1 MAKWNASVGLQL
13 TIDYDDIEAD
23 TKGLKLI
30 EIANQLGIAEGTV
43 RSWKNRYKWDDG
55 GNATLQKKEKKERNV
70 AKKIATQT
78 NDASWVEIEHEY
90 VTDISR
96 KPCSLEDLARKY
108 SIPIQTI
115 KDQSATG
122 KWSDKRAE
130 YKLKTNQKL
139 IEKSSDADADR
150 IVRLLSI
157 ADKAAEKAEQALGE
171 LEQYVVRDKKK
182 VKTVEYKDNTAIG
195 KPTKEIIAKTYALKD
210 SLTKQGVLDPDY
222 LIYKAGGLEKFNFD
236 KEGKPIGVE
245 EVVKPYKDDAAMAH
259 LFKQEQQKPPYNP
272 KNGGAGGV
280 TNPFAKDTFNLTEQG
295 RMLKENP
302 AQAKEL
308 AAAAGVTL

>member
-1 MAKWNASVGLQL
+1 MPKVKDAR
-13 TIDYDDIEAD
+13 AD
-23 TKGLKLI
+23 KAFEMYKQGLKLI

-195 KPTKEIIAKTYALKD
+195 KPTKEIIDETERINIASGPIDRLGLSQVTGALKN
-210 SLTKQGVLDPDY
+210 LKE
-222 LIYKAGGLEKFNFD
+222 IYMIPAALEKQSAETALLKAKVQTD
-236 KEGKPIGVE
+236 DE
-245 EVVKPYKDDAAMAH
+245 EETADDGFLEALQGSAAEDWMD
-259 LFKQEQQKPPYNP
+259 E
-272 KNGGAGGV
+272 
-280 TNPFAKDTFNLTEQG
+280 
-295 RMLKENP
+295 EN
-302 AQAKEL
+302 
-308 AAAAGVTL
+308 

>member
-1 MAKWNASVGLQL
+1 MPKAKDAR
-13 TIDYDDIEAD
+13 AD
-23 TKGLKLI
+23 KAFEMYKQGLKLI

-55 GNATLQKKEKKERNV
+55 GNATLQKKEKKECNV

-78 NDASWVEIEHEY
+78 NDASWIEIEHEY

-96 KPCSLEDLARKY
+96 KPCSLEDLAKKY

-150 IVRLLSI
+150 IARLLSI

-195 KPTKEIIAKTYALKD
+195 KPTKEIIDETEHINIANGPIDRLGLSQVTGALKN
-210 SLTKQGVLDPDY
+210 LKE
-222 LIYKAGGLEKFNFD
+222 IYMIPATLEKQSAETALLKAKVQTD
-236 KEGKPIGVE
+236 DE
-245 EVVKPYKDDAAMAH
+245 EETADDGFLEALQGSAAEDWMD
-259 LFKQEQQKPPYNP
+259 E
-272 KNGGAGGV
+272 
-280 TNPFAKDTFNLTEQG
+280 
-295 RMLKENP
+295 EN
-302 AQAKEL
+302 
-308 AAAAGVTL
+308 

>member
-1 MAKWNASVGLQL
+1 MPKAKDAR
-13 TIDYDDIEAD
+13 AD
-23 TKGLKLI
+23 KAFEMYKQGLKLI

-96 KPCSLEDLARKY
+96 KPCSLEDLAKKY

-130 YKLKTNQKL
+130 YKLKTTQKL

-150 IVRLLSI
+150 IARLLSI

-195 KPTKEIIAKTYALKD
+195 KPTKEIIDETEHINIASGPVDRLGLSQVTGALKN
-210 SLTKQGVLDPDY
+210 LKE
-222 LIYKAGGLEKFNFD
+222 IYMIPATLEKQSAETAMLKAKVQSD
-236 KEGKPIGVE
+236 DE
-245 EVVKPYKDDAAMAH
+245 EVTADDGFLEALQGSAAEDWMD
-259 LFKQEQQKPPYNP
+259 E
-272 KNGGAGGV
+272 
-280 TNPFAKDTFNLTEQG
+280 
-295 RMLKENP
+295 EN
-302 AQAKEL
+302 
-308 AAAAGVTL
+308 

>member
-1 MAKWNASVGLQL
+1 MPKAKDAR
-13 TIDYDDIEAD
+13 AD
-23 TKGLKLI
+23 KAFEMYKQGLKLI

-195 KPTKEIIAKTYALKD
+195 KPTKEIIDETERINIASGPIDRLGLSQVTGALKN
-210 SLTKQGVLDPDY
+210 LKE
-222 LIYKAGGLEKFNFD
+222 IYMIPAALEKQSAETPLLKAKVQTD
-236 KEGKPIGVE
+236 DE
-245 EVVKPYKDDAAMAH
+245 EETADDGFLEALQGSAAEDWMD
-259 LFKQEQQKPPYNP
+259 E
-272 KNGGAGGV
+272 
-280 TNPFAKDTFNLTEQG
+280 
-295 RMLKENP
+295 EN
-302 AQAKEL
+302 
-308 AAAAGVTL
+308 

>member
-1 MAKWNASVGLQL
+1 LPKAKDAR
-13 TIDYDDIEAD
+13 AD
-23 TKGLKLI
+23 KAFEMYKQGLKLI
-30 EIANQLGIAEGTV
+30 EIANQLGMAEGTV

-96 KPCSLEDLARKY
+96 KPCSLEDLAKKY

-150 IVRLLSI
+150 IARLLSI

-195 KPTKEIIAKTYALKD
+195 KPTKEIIDETEHINIASGPVDRLGLSQVTGALKN
-210 SLTKQGVLDPDY
+210 LKE
-222 LIYKAGGLEKFNFD
+222 IYMIPATLEKQNAETALLKAKVQSD
-236 KEGKPIGVE
+236 DE
-245 EVVKPYKDDAAMAH
+245 EETADDGFLEALQGSAAEDWMN
-259 LFKQEQQKPPYNP
+259 E
-272 KNGGAGGV
+272 
-280 TNPFAKDTFNLTEQG
+280 
-295 RMLKENP
+295 EN
-302 AQAKEL
+302 
-308 AAAAGVTL
+308 

>member
-1 MAKWNASVGLQL
+1 MPKAKDAR
-13 TIDYDDIEAD
+13 AD
-23 TKGLKLI
+23 KAFEMYKQGLKLI
-30 EIANQLGIAEGTV
+30 EIANQLGMAEGTV

-96 KPCSLEDLARKY
+96 KPCSLEDLAKKY

-122 KWSDKRAE
+122 EWSDKRAE

-150 IVRLLSI
+150 IARLLSI

-195 KPTKEIIAKTYALKD
+195 KPTKEIIDETEHINIASGPVDRLGLSQVTGALKN
-210 SLTKQGVLDPDY
+210 LKE
-222 LIYKAGGLEKFNFD
+222 IYMIPATLEKQNAETALLKAKVQSD
-236 KEGKPIGVE
+236 DE
-245 EVVKPYKDDAAMAH
+245 EETADDGFLEALQGSAAEDWMN
-259 LFKQEQQKPPYNP
+259 E
-272 KNGGAGGV
+272 
-280 TNPFAKDTFNLTEQG
+280 
-295 RMLKENP
+295 EN
-302 AQAKEL
+302 
-308 AAAAGVTL
+308 

>member
-1 MAKWNASVGLQL
+1 MPKAKDAR
-13 TIDYDDIEAD
+13 AD
-23 TKGLKLI
+23 KAFEMYKQGLKLI

-195 KPTKEIIAKTYALKD
+195 KPTKEIIDETERINIASGSIDRLGLSQVTGALKN
-210 SLTKQGVLDPDY
+210 LKE
-222 LIYKAGGLEKFNFD
+222 IYMIPAALEKQSAETALLKAKVQTD
-236 KEGKPIGVE
+236 DE
-245 EVVKPYKDDAAMAH
+245 EETADDGFLEALQGSAAEDWMD
-259 LFKQEQQKPPYNP
+259 E
-272 KNGGAGGV
+272 
-280 TNPFAKDTFNLTEQG
+280 
-295 RMLKENP
+295 EN
-302 AQAKEL
+302 
-308 AAAAGVTL
+308 

>member
-1 MAKWNASVGLQL
+1 MPKAKDAR
-13 TIDYDDIEAD
+13 AD
-23 TKGLKLI
+23 KAFEMYKQGLKLI

-115 KDQSATG
+115 KDQSAPG

-195 KPTKEIIAKTYALKD
+195 KPTKEIIDETERINIASGPIDRLGLSQVTGALKN
-210 SLTKQGVLDPDY
+210 LKE
-222 LIYKAGGLEKFNFD
+222 IYMIPAALEKQSAETALLKAKVQTD
-236 KEGKPIGVE
+236 DE
-245 EVVKPYKDDAAMAH
+245 EETADDGFLEALQGSAAEDWMD
-259 LFKQEQQKPPYNP
+259 E
-272 KNGGAGGV
+272 
-280 TNPFAKDTFNLTEQG
+280 
-295 RMLKENP
+295 EN
-302 AQAKEL
+302 
-308 AAAAGVTL
+308 

>member
-1 MAKWNASVGLQL
+1 MPKAKDAR
-13 TIDYDDIEAD
+13 AD
-23 TKGLKLI
+23 KAFEMYKQGLKLI

-195 KPTKEIIAKTYALKD
+195 KPTKEIIDETERINIASGPIDRLGLSQVTGALK
-210 SLTKQGVLDPDY
+210 
-222 LIYKAGGLEKFNFD
+222 N
-236 KEGKPIGVE
+236 
-245 EVVKPYKDDAAMAH
+245 
-259 LFKQEQQKPPYNP
+259 
-272 KNGGAGGV
+272 
-280 TNPFAKDTFNLTEQG
+280 
-295 RMLKENP
+295 LKEIYMIP
-302 AQAKEL
+302 AAFEKQSAETALLKAKVQTDDEEETADDGFL
-308 AAAAGVTL
+308 EALQGSAAEDWMDEEN